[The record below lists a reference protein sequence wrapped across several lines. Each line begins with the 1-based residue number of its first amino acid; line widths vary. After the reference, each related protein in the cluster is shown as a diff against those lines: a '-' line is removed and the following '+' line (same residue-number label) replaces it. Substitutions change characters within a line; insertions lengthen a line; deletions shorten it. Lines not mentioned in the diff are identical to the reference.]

1 MKKIR
6 LSVAA
11 AAVVLATGV
20 LAACGGAEDSPKS
33 TSGNGSKA
41 SATASAEG
49 SQSDPATAR
58 EVLEDLSGRVS
69 AAKLGTVVT
78 AENDPNKLL
87 GRPQQYTSKVTFTDS
102 RIAAADVEGLDKDD
116 SLRGGAVE
124 VFGSE
129 GDAKARSE
137 YIQSVTKKLPSLAE
151 YHYQDGPVLVRV
163 SHYLTPKQAADY
175 KAALGSR

>member
-20 LAACGGAEDSPKS
+20 LAGCDGGEDASNS
-33 TSGNGSKA
+33 ARGSDPKA
-41 SATASAEG
+41 SATAPAEG
-49 SQSDPATAR
+49 SQSDPATAQ
-58 EVLEDLSGRVS
+58 EVFKDLSGRVS
-69 AAKLGTVVT
+69 GAKLGTVVT

-102 RIAAADVEGLDKDD
+102 RIAAADVEGLEKDD
-116 SLRGGAVE
+116 SLRGGAIE
-124 VFGSE
+124 VFESE

-137 YIQSVTKKLPSLAE
+137 YIQSVTKKMPSLAE

-175 KAALGSR
+175 KAALGR